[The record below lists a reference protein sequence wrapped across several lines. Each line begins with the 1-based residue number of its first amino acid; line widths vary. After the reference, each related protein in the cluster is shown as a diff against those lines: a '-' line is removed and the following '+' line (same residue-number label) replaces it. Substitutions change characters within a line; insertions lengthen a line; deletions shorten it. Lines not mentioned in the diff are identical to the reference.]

1 MLRKE
6 RSEPSQAIQPIT
18 FTFLLPQ
25 IEFMKFVG
33 YERRAPSPQKDIPFR
48 CFINS
53 SITFFLWFSLVF
65 IKEETSCGRES
76 IMNEVVSE
84 IESVS

>member
-33 YERRAPSPQKDIPFR
+33 YERRAPSPQKDNSID
-48 CFINS
+48 FIFFNQFH
-53 SITFFLWFSLVF
+53 FFLWFIF
-65 IKEETSCGRES
+65 ENERKRKEE
-76 IMNEVVSE
+76 
-84 IESVS
+84 